1 MADPTPDPQWA
12 ALRRAVHAALDAHDR
27 TRAPFLVYLE
37 SAYGARVIA
46 ESSRE
51 RALYTAS
58 SHEHEPGDIY
68 AAVFDVRDSAWP
80 DPVWSQYLPAPA
92 DRVAVAGVGLWPEII
107 GAPTPTGPVTS
118 PEQVDTTQIVIDPQP
133 GSPVPTPGAPELSQR
148 DLYAAADQLFWNA
161 TGYKPNTP
169 LNPKDPR
176 DRAMLPQW
184 WQAYAQA
191 RALAYASGFPV
202 PGAPP
207 GQRPQVDWSQQS
219 FGPGTPGAP
228 EITVGPVTV
237 TPSNPVSS
245 GVVGMNSGD
254 PWLPLLR
261 NAPLSVG
268 ANAAEYGLRSSVRA
282 RSALVGALAPVLA
295 PGTGAITGRI
305 DLDAN
310 QVLHAKICVD
320 GRCYQGSVDLSGPL
334 DMVLQRL
341 EAWHQAQH
349 ARGIDG
355 PGTPSSAPVVGHGG
369 GGGGGHG
376 GGGYHGGYGG
386 GHGYGGIARR
396 YYPSS
401 WRRWGGGYSY
411 YAAPW
416 WYQPDQVIVEEVE
429 VAPPDADPNAEPGP
443 APQQDDPNA
452 TSDASS
458 QQTAVQG
465 LIRCAGDALVR
476 DLVHTHVQVACA
488 GWFDDFKHAVSSAA
502 GGLAHAAL
510 GTLKKLKGPISM
522 AAQYA
527 AASVP
532 GLGPIVGPMAGK
544 LAGNLIDAAAG
555 NTSAQAAVQQAT
567 QQAASNPTLLRAL
580 ATAHQM
586 AAKTVAAYHLA
597 QTATNAAQGDPNA
610 IAQVQQTVQSAQ
622 AGDPAAQ
629 QAAAVMNASVA
640 QSCQA
645 AAAPAPDP
653 NAQPD
658 PWAGTADPNA
668 QPDPNAAQPAVQGWP
683 PGFVQIV
690 GTTVAAAIGELRARA
705 SQAVLAA
712 RAGGAGPVLGY
723 VITAQGA
730 TLAPLADVDAADD
743 WFGRLSPDSFLYAAY
758 YDATDPTWPAPLN
771 EATGNVV
778 AARPPGTPIQRAP
791 ATVQGWPIPL
801 ALGVAAG
808 AGALYGWEHRD
819 ALRKWLT
826 GQAA

>member
-1 MADPTPDPQWA
+1 
-12 ALRRAVHAALDAHDR
+12 
-27 TRAPFLVYLE
+27 
-37 SAYGARVIA
+37 
-46 ESSRE
+46 
-51 RALYTAS
+51 
-58 SHEHEPGDIY
+58 
-68 AAVFDVRDSAWP
+68 
-80 DPVWSQYLPAPA
+80 
-92 DRVAVAGVGLWPEII
+92 
-107 GAPTPTGPVTS
+107 
-118 PEQVDTTQIVIDPQP
+118 
-133 GSPVPTPGAPELSQR
+133 
-148 DLYAAADQLFWNA
+148 
-161 TGYKPNTP
+161 
-169 LNPKDPR
+169 
-176 DRAMLPQW
+176 MLPQW

-207 GQRPQVDWSQQS
+207 GQRPQVLEPAVLRARHPRRPGDHGRPGHRHAQQPRQQWSRRYEQRKS
-219 FGPGTPGAP
+219 
-228 EITVGPVTV
+228 
-237 TPSNPVSS
+237 
-245 GVVGMNSGD
+245 
-254 PWLPLLR
+254 WLPLLR

-268 ANAAEYGLRSSVRA
+268 ASAAEYGLRSSVRA
-282 RSALVGALAPVLA
+282 RFALVGALAPVLA

-458 QQTAVQG
+458 QQQTAVQG

-668 QPDPNAAQPAVQGWP
+668 PPDPNAAQPAVQGWP
-683 PGFVQIV
+683 PGSCRSS
-690 GTTVAAAIGELRARA
+690 ARPSPRRSASSARAR
-705 SQAVLAA
+705 
-712 RAGGAGPVLGY
+712 R
-723 VITAQGA
+723 
-730 TLAPLADVDAADD
+730 
-743 WFGRLSPDSFLYAAY
+743 
-758 YDATDPTWPAPLN
+758 
-771 EATGNVV
+771 
-778 AARPPGTPIQRAP
+778 RPCSRRAP
-791 ATVQGWPIPL
+791 AAPVRCSAT
-801 ALGVAAG
+801 
-808 AGALYGWEHRD
+808 
-819 ALRKWLT
+819 
-826 GQAA
+826 

>member
-118 PEQVDTTQIVIDPQP
+118 PEQVDTTQNVVDPQP

-310 QVLHAKICVD
+310 QVLHAKIASMAGATRARSTC
-320 GRCYQGSVDLSGPL
+320 RARSTWCCSGS
-334 DMVLQRL
+334 R
-341 EAWHQAQH
+341 
-349 ARGIDG
+349 RGIRRSTRAG
-355 PGTPSSAPVVGHGG
+355 LTARARRARRRSSGTGRRWRRWAWRRWLSRRLRRRAQLRRHRAPLLPVELAAMGRRVLVLRRAVVVPARPGDCRGG
-369 GGGGGHG
+369 GGRA
-376 GGGYHGGYGG
+376 
-386 GHGYGGIARR
+386 ARR
-396 YYPSS
+396 RPE
-401 WRRWGGGYSY
+401 RRAG
-411 YAAPW
+411 
-416 WYQPDQVIVEEVE
+416 
-429 VAPPDADPNAEPGP
+429 PG
-443 APQQDDPNA
+443 
-452 TSDASS
+452 
-458 QQTAVQG
+458 
-465 LIRCAGDALVR
+465 
-476 DLVHTHVQVACA
+476 
-488 GWFDDFKHAVSSAA
+488 
-502 GGLAHAAL
+502 
-510 GTLKKLKGPISM
+510 
-522 AAQYA
+522 
-527 AASVP
+527 
-532 GLGPIVGPMAGK
+532 
-544 LAGNLIDAAAG
+544 AAAG
-555 NTSAQAAVQQAT
+555 
-567 QQAASNPTLLRAL
+567 
-580 ATAHQM
+580 
-586 AAKTVAAYHLA
+586 
-597 QTATNAAQGDPNA
+597 
-610 IAQVQQTVQSAQ
+610 
-622 AGDPAAQ
+622 
-629 QAAAVMNASVA
+629 
-640 QSCQA
+640 
-645 AAAPAPDP
+645 
-653 NAQPD
+653 
-658 PWAGTADPNA
+658 
-668 QPDPNAAQPAVQGWP
+668 
-683 PGFVQIV
+683 
-690 GTTVAAAIGELRARA
+690 
-705 SQAVLAA
+705 
-712 RAGGAGPVLGY
+712 
-723 VITAQGA
+723 
-730 TLAPLADVDAADD
+730 
-743 WFGRLSPDSFLYAAY
+743 
-758 YDATDPTWPAPLN
+758 
-771 EATGNVV
+771 
-778 AARPPGTPIQRAP
+778 
-791 ATVQGWPIPL
+791 
-801 ALGVAAG
+801 
-808 AGALYGWEHRD
+808 
-819 ALRKWLT
+819 
-826 GQAA
+826 